1 MYEMYS
7 GGDTQRDEGK
17 QISKVVSLVSW
28 SELNDKLDVKLFY
41 GNLNE
46 TWNNST
52 LGRLSLWESQ
62 QRLKIKFFFFFAFRV
77 SDALEFCADEKTI

>member
-1 MYEMYS
+1 MKE
-7 GGDTQRDEGK
+7 K

-52 LGRLSLWESQ
+52 LGRFGSVRESTTTQ
-62 QRLKIKFFFFFAFRV
+62 DKVFFFFFAFRN